1 MFDDIRINFI
11 KYVLIRNYSCHE
23 DQIIFV
29 KNRYIFFSISYT
41 DRIFYNRNYNLSKFA
56 FKLNIIIPVAVTS
69 NNVTSHS

>member
-29 KNRYIFFSISYT
+29 KNRYPISFSLFLIQIEYF
-41 DRIFYNRNYNLSKFA
+41 IIE
-56 FKLNIIIPVAVTS
+56 IIIYR
-69 NNVTSHS
+69 NSHSN